1 MTVRTEL
8 RSCYGPDVTTKS
20 PSRIARRAHA
30 PAAGTAPADSPL
42 DRTLFIAALASLA
55 LLLVFA
61 ALRRIWETDFFW
73 QYRTGELVV
82 TQGIPSVDPWSYVSR
97 GQAWT
102 EMRWLYCDLV
112 YRIVHAF
119 GYGGAVVAKCAVMVT
134 TFTLALLAGRPW
146 RAPLAAVAVTLA
158 AILASTQ
165 RFFVRPEIASFL
177 FFALY
182 LAVIARWRERPG
194 RILWVLPV
202 AQVLWANLH
211 TQFLLGPAV
220 LGLFLLVEAGRTLL
234 RDVSHSLR
242 ALRPLLPVAAVLA
255 AVCAACFVT
264 PFGVRGVLY
273 GVNLLNEIHD
283 PVYKA
288 LSDEIKGTLA
298 FGFDYTAVRW
308 FAVTGALALV
318 TLVVNTRQVDPFWLL
333 LLLAQLYLAL
343 TSIRNIPLFALAA
356 IPFVTD
362 AASSYP
368 VADARLLRRAA
379 GPLRR
384 VLLAAIAL
392 GALVTARDLATD
404 RFNVRQHDTNQFG
417 TGLATSRWPVGAAQF
432 LREHPVPGALFNT
445 MFCGS
450 YLVAQG
456 FDVYID
462 PRLEVHG
469 NAFLERY
476 RRLLEDPAAWREE
489 DARWHF
495 TAAVAELGSPVIP
508 RLAADREWTLAYFD
522 DVAAVYVRKPAGTG
536 LAPPAAPLDVAA
548 AAAAV
553 RRALPPP
560 VSPSAAG
567 LFGRVSSPRP
577 YALVAEFLTRH
588 NQLELAEPFARDA
601 LTADPDASGAHFVLA
616 QLAEKRG
623 DKAGAA
629 AEYEAELRVAPAN
642 TYARRQAGI
651 LAFSAGRAERARELL
666 EKSVTVVADDPL
678 PWAILMK
685 LHADAGRNADA
696 LRCAERASALAPGDV
711 SYLASYGRLLG
722 VSGQLDRAIATL
734 QRALQM
740 DSRDAGLRAD
750 LAAFLFD
757 AGRRAE
763 ALAEIDRALTQAP
776 GDPKVQRVRDGLLSG
791 RAHRTQT
798 R

>member
-1 MTVRTEL
+1 MRVPTVRTEL

-20 PSRIARRAHA
+20 PSRAARRTPAHA
-30 PAAGTAPADSPL
+30 DARADSPL
-42 DRTLFIAALASLA
+42 DRSLFVAALASLA

-73 QYRTGELVV
+73 QYKTGELVA
-82 TQGIPSVDPWSYVSR
+82 TKGIPSVDPWSYVSR

-102 EMRWLYCDLV
+102 EMRWLYCDIV

-134 TFTLALLAGRPW
+134 TFTLALCAGRPW
-146 RAPLAAVAVTLA
+146 RAPLAATAVTLA

-182 LAVIARWRERPG
+182 LFVIAWWRDSKR

-234 RDVSHSLR
+234 RGESRDLR

-255 AVCAACFVT
+255 AVFAACFVT

-283 PVYKA
+283 PVIKA

-318 TLVVNTRQVDPFWLL
+318 TLVVNVRGADPFWLL

-356 IPFVTD
+356 IPFVTH

-368 VADARLLRRAA
+368 LSEARLLRRAA

-384 VLLAAIAL
+384 VLFVAIAV
-392 GALVTARDLATD
+392 GALVTVRDLATD

-417 TGLATSRWPVGAAQF
+417 AGLATSRWPVGAAQY
-432 LREHPVPGALFNT
+432 LRDHPVPGPLFNT

-456 FDVYID
+456 FEVYID

-469 NAFLERY
+469 NVFLERY
-476 RRLLEDPAAWREE
+476 RRLLESPAAWREE
-489 DARWHF
+489 DARYHF
-495 TAAVAELGSPVIP
+495 TAAVAELGSPVVP
-508 RLAADREWTLAYFD
+508 RLAGDREWALAYFD
-522 DVAAVYVRKPAGTG
+522 DVAAVYVRKPAGAT
-536 LAPPAAPLDVAA
+536 LDFAA

-560 VSPSAAG
+560 TSPAAAG
-567 LFGRVSSPRP
+567 LFGRVSSSRP

-588 NQLELAEPFARDA
+588 GQLDLAEPFARDA
-601 LTADPDASGAHFVLA
+601 LTADPEAYGAHFVLA

-623 DKAGAA
+623 DAATAG
-629 AEYEAELRVAPAN
+629 AEYEAELRVAPGN
-642 TYARRQAGI
+642 SYARRQAGI
-651 LAFSAGRAERARELL
+651 FAFNAGRPERARELL
-666 EKSVTVVADDPL
+666 EKSVTIVADDPL

-696 LRCAERASALAPGDV
+696 LRCAERAATLAPGDV
-711 SYLASYGRLLG
+711 SYVASYGRLLG
-722 VSGQLDRAIATL
+722 VNGQLDRAITTL

-757 AGRRAE
+757 AGRRDE
-763 ALAEIDRALTQAP
+763 ALAEIDRALAQAP
-776 GDPKVQRVRDGLLSG
+776 GDPNVQRVRDGLLSG